1 MYKINDIVVYRKD
14 VCRIKD
20 IRRNALSGESYYIM
34 VPIDDDSLIIDVPTE
49 NRLGLIRNV
58 INREDAN
65 KLIDSIPT
73 IGVIDIND
81 KNIENEYR
89 KLLSEDSLENLVKII
104 KTAYLRNNERL
115 LNKKKISEKDDNY
128 LKKAEKKLYNE
139 LAISLGMGY
148 DEAREY
154 IIEHVQKQIS

>member
-14 VCRIKD
+14 VCKIKD
-20 IRRNALSGESYYIM
+20 IRRNDLSGESYYIM

-58 INREDAN
+58 INKEDAN
-65 KLIDSIPT
+65 KLIDKIPT
-73 IGVIDIND
+73 IEIIDTND

-89 KLLSEDSLENLVKII
+89 KLLNEDSLESLIKII
-104 KTAYLRNNERL
+104 KTAYLRNSERL

-128 LKKAEKKLYNE
+128 FKKAEKKLYNE